1 MQFSESFLYIVG
13 AYFGLWLVLCCTEA
27 QAILSELAVSASF
40 D

>member
-13 AYFGLWLVLCCTEA
+13 AYFGLWLVLCCRV
-27 QAILSELAVSASF
+27 SELAVSASF